1 MKNIFA
7 LVLILMLSS
16 HAMSG
21 VISMKNR
28 NDFSGGNLTQ
38 VCTDCNFGTITLLAA
53 SNLSED
59 AFDQGFL
66 KSFWT
71 SYVGT
76 TTIATNGKLSVQ
88 ATAGSTPS
96 GIRNIYL
103 GTSADGEFSTRV
115 TPEGLGNS
123 GTIYFSGTPWTTNY
137 FGICVAWSGSLTEA
151 TVLISNG
158 TTVTAAP
165 NTIISGLT
173 AANLKI
179 TKTGNVLS
187 AYYSLSPSTSSWTL
201 LSSTTMTLSPAN
213 YSVNLGSV
221 DPNYGGIADYQ
232 NFQVRPYALSG
243 TWESQAI
250 DIGGKPL
257 KPGRVEWSG
266 TIPTGTAMQ
275 VQCASSDDGQ
285 TWSSYSAA
293 LPNVGPFTAPIAR
306 YVKFKASLQA
316 DSLGNSTPSLDKIS
330 LFQDDLAG
338 TLLKTETVKVTPNPA
353 RGDKVMLRYGL
364 SEAAQK
370 VSIEL
375 YAVSGR
381 LLWRQDG
388 TTKIGENIWN
398 LDASGL
404 ASDSYLV
411 RVLAWSDA
419 GGQPTIVTK
428 PFALLR

>member
-1 MKNIFA
+1 MIKILNT
-7 LVLILMLSS
+7 LVLLSLS
-16 HAMSG
+16 RIALAQVTAIDS
-21 VISMKNR
+21 R
-28 NDFSGGNLTQ
+28 NDFSLGVSNQ
-38 VCTDCNFGTITLLAA
+38 VCVDCSYGKVTLLPANGIA
-53 SNLSED
+53 ED
-59 AFDQGFL
+59 VFDQGVL
-66 KSFWT
+66 KAFWT
-71 SYVGT
+71 SYLST
-76 TTIATNGKLSVQ
+76 TVTPTIGKLTINAASGAPPVGIRSSYLGISSDSDVSVNIF
-88 ATAGSTPS
+88 PS
-96 GIRNIYL
+96 GV
-103 GTSADGEFSTRV
+103 GS
-115 TPEGLGNS
+115 S
-123 GTIYFSGTPWTTNY
+123 GTIYFSGDPWSPNYYGVCVTWTGSFTKAILLSYDGFTISSSTAIQIPYLTSTNVRITKVGNIFTAYCNFTPTANTW
-137 FGICVAWSGSLTEA
+137 A
-151 TVLISNG
+151 LISS
-158 TTVTAAP
+158 TA
-165 NTIISGLT
+165 
-173 AANLKI
+173 
-179 TKTGNVLS
+179 
-187 AYYSLSPSTSSWTL
+187 
-201 LSSTTMTLSPAN
+201 MTLSPAN
-213 YSVNLGSV
+213 YSIDLGAINSAF
-221 DPNYGGIADYQ
+221 GGIADYQ

-243 TWESQAI
+243 TWESQTI

-257 KPGRVEWSG
+257 KAGRVEWSG
-266 TIPTGTAMQ
+266 TIPSGTAMQ

-293 LPNVGPFTAPIAR
+293 LPNSGPFTAPIAR

-388 TTKIGENIWN
+388 TTQIGENIWN

-404 ASDSYLV
+404 ASGSYLV